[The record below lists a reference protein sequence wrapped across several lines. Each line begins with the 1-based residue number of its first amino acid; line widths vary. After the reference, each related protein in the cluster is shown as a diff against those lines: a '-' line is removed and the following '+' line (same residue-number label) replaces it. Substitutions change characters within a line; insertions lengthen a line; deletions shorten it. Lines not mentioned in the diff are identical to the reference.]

1 MSQVLQRRTAVL
13 AVIAS
18 LGFATAALAQM
29 PTSPWKKAAPFPK
42 PDEEY
47 YGVAVKGKM
56 YVIGGWADGKAAGL
70 NYEYDPATDKWTEKK
85 PMPRPAHH
93 AALAV
98 LNGKI
103 YVFGGFIAPT
113 NATVPLGAAW
123 QPLNDVWE
131 YDPAGDSWKSLAP
144 MPTRRGSAL
153 ASEAGG
159 KIYVM
164 GGATTVEASKDS
176 FFTAFGPARV
186 LTTNEVYDPA
196 TNKWESR
203 TPMTVARNHAYGG
216 VVNGKIYVIGGRTGH
231 AFILSASNTDA
242 VEAYSPVSDSW
253 SAPRDRMPY
262 ARSGG
267 AWGTDGKWIYVA
279 GGEVTTNG
287 VVGVF
292 NGIQAYDPAINSWL
306 TLAPMMM
313 PRHGLAGA
321 VIGNEFHLVSGMIQS
336 AGAMTFFDP
345 HLETHTSAHDVLEL
359 DFFKQPLPG
368 AKKADAGAPS
378 GKGAAPSSTGAA
390 LSDAA
395 KELSNHTGG
404 TSPGGAKSLSFR
416 IWDAPFGT
424 GGALSSSAGAAS
436 GDSPKPYI
444 RYNVNSPEGQVM
456 LAKYARAIEIMKA
469 LPSYDTR
476 SWTWWWNTHWIKGYP
491 AFLWDLSQK
500 RKKEAIDSLPPEYRA
515 AAEAVWNGCQSH
527 AYDPSDPEHFQQ
539 WFFLPWHR
547 LMLHQFEGVI
557 REVLHDES
565 FSLPYWNPITGNPDD
580 LIVPAVF
587 RDPGSPLFNGTRWPW
602 VNFGGRIDVLY
613 RDWINLSA
621 LNEKFYI
628 DSANGN
634 LGFEPRLDQN
644 PHFFT
649 HFALGGDMAEFST
662 VGGDPLFYLHH
673 ANMDRLWESWNRLGH
688 KNPTDPKYLKRKFAY
703 GDRSGKAVYLPVS
716 ATNRTAQ
723 MGYEYDSYEKPPKP
737 RALNASQ
744 AAAREAAIDSL
755 FAVAHGRAHGGQHGS
770 HAMR

>member
-476 SWTWWWNTHWIKGYP
+476 SWTWWWNTHWVKGYP

>member
-1 MSQVLQRRTAVL
+1 MSNILKRRSTVL
-13 AVIAS
+13 AALVS
-18 LGFATAALAQM
+18 LGFATSALAQM

-56 YVIGGWADGKAAGL
+56 YVIGGWAEGKAAGL

-93 AALAV
+93 AALAT

-103 YVFGGFIAPT
+103 YVFGGFVVPT

-123 QPLNDVWE
+123 QPINDVWE

-176 FFTAFGPARV
+176 FFTAFGPAKV
-186 LTTNEVYDPA
+186 LTTNELYDPA

-203 TPMTVARNHAYGG
+203 TPMTVPRNHAYGG
-216 VVNGKIYVIGGRTGH
+216 VVNGKIYVIGGRIGH

-292 NGIQAYDPAINSWL
+292 NGIQAYDPEINSWL

-345 HLETHTSAHDVLEL
+345 HLETHTAAHDVLEL
-359 DFFKQPLPG
+359 DFFKQPPPGKKAEPG
-368 AKKADAGAPS
+368 APAGNGATTSSNGATPPSNGGTTSSNGATISINDEAPSAHEAATSSSGASTNSEGALTDKASTRKPGQGRKACPKCQDLSGARVSRAPSANGAATSPNGGAPFS
-378 GKGAAPSSTGAA
+378 NVTALASSGAA
-390 LSDAA
+390 LS
-395 KELSNHTGG
+395 
-404 TSPGGAKSLSFR
+404 SPGVTLASY
-416 IWDAPFGT
+416 
-424 GGALSSSAGAAS
+424 GAA
-436 GDSPKPYI
+436 P
-444 RYNVNSPEGQVM
+444 
-456 LAKYARAIEIMKA
+456 
-469 LPSYDTR
+469 
-476 SWTWWWNTHWIKGYP
+476 
-491 AFLWDLSQK
+491 
-500 RKKEAIDSLPPEYRA
+500 
-515 AAEAVWNGCQSH
+515 
-527 AYDPSDPEHFQQ
+527 
-539 WFFLPWHR
+539 
-547 LMLHQFEGVI
+547 
-557 REVLHDES
+557 
-565 FSLPYWNPITGNPDD
+565 
-580 LIVPAVF
+580 
-587 RDPGSPLFNGTRWPW
+587 
-602 VNFGGRIDVLY
+602 
-613 RDWINLSA
+613 
-621 LNEKFYI
+621 
-628 DSANGN
+628 
-634 LGFEPRLDQN
+634 
-644 PHFFT
+644 
-649 HFALGGDMAEFST
+649 ALGLVARWRGYRGTCPQLSRIVLAS
-662 VGGDPLFYLHH
+662 
-673 ANMDRLWESWNRLGH
+673 
-688 KNPTDPKYLKRKFAY
+688 
-703 GDRSGKAVYLPVS
+703 
-716 ATNRTAQ
+716 RT
-723 MGYEYDSYEKPPKP
+723 
-737 RALNASQ
+737 
-744 AAAREAAIDSL
+744 
-755 FAVAHGRAHGGQHGS
+755 
-770 HAMR
+770 

>member
-1 MSQVLQRRTAVL
+1 MSNVLQRRTALL

-18 LGFATAALAQM
+18 LGLATAAVAQM

-47 YGVAVKGKM
+47 YGVAIKGKM
-56 YVIGGWADGKAAGL
+56 YVIGGWAEGKAAGL

-93 AALAV
+93 AALAA

-103 YVFGGFIAPT
+103 YVFGGFVVPT

-123 QPLNDVWE
+123 QPINDVWE

-176 FFTAFGPARV
+176 FFTAFGPAKV

-203 TPMTVARNHAYGG
+203 TPMTVPRNHAYGG
-216 VVNGKIYVIGGRTGH
+216 VVNGKIYVMGGRIGH
-231 AFILSASNTDA
+231 AFILSATNTDA

-253 SAPRDRMPY
+253 SAPRERMPY

-345 HLETHTSAHDVLEL
+345 HLETHTSSHDVLEL
-359 DFFKQPLPG
+359 DFFKQPPPS

-390 LSDAA
+390 ASDAA
-395 KELSNHTGG
+395 KKLSNHTGG

-416 IWDAPFGT
+416 IWDAPFGA

-436 GDSPKPYI
+436 GHSTKPYI
-444 RYNVNSPEGQVM
+444 RYNVNSPAGQVM

-469 LPSYDTR
+469 LPAYDTR
-476 SWTWWWNTHWIKGYP
+476 SWTWWWNTHWVKGYP

-515 AAEAVWNGCQSH
+515 AAWAVWNGCQSH

-539 WFFLPWHR
+539 WYFLPWHR
-547 LMLHQFEGVI
+547 LMLHQFEGFI

-662 VGGDPLFYLHH
+662 VGGDPIFYLHH
-673 ANMDRLWESWNRLGH
+673 ANMDRLWESWNRLGN
-688 KNPTDPKYLKRKFAY
+688 KNPTDPKYLNRKFAY
-703 GDRSGKAVYLPVS
+703 GDRSGKAVYLPVNS
-716 ATNRTAQ
+716 TNRTAQ
-723 MGYEYDSYEKPPKP
+723 LGYEYDRYEKPPKP
-737 RALNASQ
+737 ETLTANQ
-744 AAAREAAIDSL
+744 VAARKATMDSL
-755 FAVAHGRAHGGQHGS
+755 MAVAHHGADGA